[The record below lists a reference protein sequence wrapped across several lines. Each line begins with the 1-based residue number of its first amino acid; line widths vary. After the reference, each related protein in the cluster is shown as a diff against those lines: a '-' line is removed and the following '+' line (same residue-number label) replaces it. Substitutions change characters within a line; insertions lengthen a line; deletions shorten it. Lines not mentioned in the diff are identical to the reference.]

1 MRLAEQEKRP
11 CLKPTDT
18 CLNSTALHWTQTIP
32 QCYVDLPNNDN
43 GISRVTHQVC
53 DHMLETAARH
63 GMALRHSRVVPLNI
77 GFLHSLQTSSDLLFV
92 SKNSE

>member
-18 CLNSTALHWTQTIP
+18 CLNSMALHWTQTIP

-53 DHMLETAARH
+53 DHMLETPA
-63 GMALRHSRVVPLNI
+63 RHSRVVLLNI
-77 GFLHSLQTSSDLLFV
+77 GLLHSLQTSSDLLFCQ
-92 SKNSE
+92 

>member
-18 CLNSTALHWTQTIP
+18 CLNSMALHWTQTIP
-32 QCYVDLPNNDN
+32 QCYVDLPNNDK

-53 DHMLETAARH
+53 DHMLETPARH
-63 GMALRHSRVVPLNI
+63 GMALRHSRVVLLNI
-77 GFLHSLQTSSDLLFV
+77 GFLHSLQTSSDLLFCQ
-92 SKNSE
+92 